1 MTQPSPWEN
10 LWEQATLWVA
20 GELNDTF
27 RKVHSKKFSP
37 TPLSFAKI
45 IFHEH
50 LRVSSKWYSPFKSSI
65 FEWDFPRNQRSSYR
79 GSPMTMETSMTLET
93 FRSQDQAKPR
103 VYRLRK
109 SLLMEA
115 PPQFLGSDHGATG
128 GHFEAQSLK
137 PSKFGSTQCWP
148 IPVSQ
153 LIHSCFGGII
163 QIGLPRGVMLQKLLY
178 FIFWDDV
185 YTSDGFYLVN

>member
-37 TPLSFAKI
+37 KPLSFAKI

-50 LRVSSKWYSPFKSSI
+50 LRVSSKWGYSTLSNLP
-65 FEWDFPRNQRSSYR
+65 FEWDFPRNKLSSYR
-79 GSPMTMETSMTLET
+79 GTPMTMETSMTLET
-93 FRSQDQAKPR
+93 SDPR
-103 VYRLRK
+103 TRRHHGFIACGSHFWWKHLH
-109 SLLMEA
+109 S
-115 PPQFLGSDHGATG
+115 FLAAWDHGATG

-137 PSKFGSTQCWP
+137 SSKFGSTQCWP

-153 LIHSCFGGII
+153 LF
-163 QIGLPRGVMLQKLLY
+163 
-178 FIFWDDV
+178 
-185 YTSDGFYLVN
+185 